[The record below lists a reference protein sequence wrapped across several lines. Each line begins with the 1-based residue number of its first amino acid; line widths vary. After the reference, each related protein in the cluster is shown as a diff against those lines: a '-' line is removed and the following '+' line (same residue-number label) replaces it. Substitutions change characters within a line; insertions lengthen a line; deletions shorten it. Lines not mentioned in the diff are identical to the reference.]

1 MKRII
6 CLLFTVLFA
15 LTFVLGGCTDAKDP
29 TPTETNAI
37 TTEAAADNVDENGAK
52 AIALEDAGITETAAK
67 NLAVNIDEAAG
78 AKVYVVTF
86 EWSGFEYQY
95 TIKASTGEII
105 ETMFDGEV
113 I

>member
-15 LTFVLGGCTDAKDP
+15 VAFVLGGCTEAQDP

-52 AIALEDAGITETAAK
+52 AIALEDAGISETAAQ
-67 NLAVNIDEAAG
+67 NLAVNTDEVDG
-78 AKVYVVTF
+78 AKVFVITF

-95 TIKASTGEII
+95 TIKASTGEIV
-105 ETMFDGEV
+105 ETIFDGEV